1 MTTTA
6 ESQGLL
12 VQLLERKNRADPY
25 PAYRRILEAGPM
37 LVPEGNLRRVLL
49 VPGLR

>member
-12 VQLLERKNRADPY
+12 VQLLDPSNRADPY
-25 PAYRRILEAGPM
+25 PVYRQILERGPM
-37 LVPEGNLRRVLL
+37 LLPEANLV
-49 VPGLR
+49 VFSSS